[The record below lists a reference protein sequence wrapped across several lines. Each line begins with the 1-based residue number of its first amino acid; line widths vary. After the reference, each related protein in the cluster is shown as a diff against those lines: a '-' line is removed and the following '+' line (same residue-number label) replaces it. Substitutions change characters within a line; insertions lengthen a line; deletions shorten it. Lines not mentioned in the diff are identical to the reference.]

1 MVAAEP
7 NHDKTRIELK
17 ARPRN
22 EQREQESDLLSGLT
36 ALNKNLQN
44 QIFESLQGQ
53 DEAAVVVADGGKR
66 TKTTEKGN
74 EVAEQTDP
82 EKPTDEVAEKLHVL
96 VEVGFLAIGRYRA
109 YMLPR
114 QC

>member
-1 MVAAEP
+1 MNRESKAALLRKSFFVATE
-7 NHDKTRIELK
+7 DR
-17 ARPRN
+17 
-22 EQREQESDLLSGLT
+22 
-36 ALNKNLQN
+36 LNKNLQN

-53 DEAAVVVADGGKR
+53 DEASVVVVDGGKR

>member
-1 MVAAEP
+1 MAAAEP
-7 NHDKTRIELK
+7 NHNKTRIELK
-17 ARPRN
+17 AHPRN
-22 EQREQESDLLSGLT
+22 ERREQESDLPVLT
-36 ALNKNLQN
+36 AFNKNLKSM
-44 QIFESLQGQ
+44 IFESLQGQ
-53 DEAAVVVADGGKR
+53 DEASVVDEGKR

-74 EVAEQTDP
+74 EVAEQKDP

-96 VEVGFLAIGRYRA
+96 VEVGFLAIGRYHA